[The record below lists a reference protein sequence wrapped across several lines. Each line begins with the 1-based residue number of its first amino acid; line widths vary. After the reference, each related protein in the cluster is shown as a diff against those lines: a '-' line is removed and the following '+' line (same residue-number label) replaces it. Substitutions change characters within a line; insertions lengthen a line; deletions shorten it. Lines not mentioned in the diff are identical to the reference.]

1 MLPSKPVDRVWRRFP
16 RLLLA
21 AALVLAAA
29 CGPSAPAS
37 SPASAP
43 AGEPAGGKP
52 STPAE
57 LAVFQGSDRQQ
68 VLEVGARREG
78 RLTWYT
84 SLAGDIVDRL
94 LEGYKEKYPFMQ
106 TEVFRAAEN
115 ELVTR
120 ATQEAQAGQHVF
132 DVIESQV
139 AAIRLL
145 YDGNL
150 LAPYYSPGVANVPD
164 EFKTKAEGNTV
175 ESATVRIS
183 FISFG
188 YNTTLLP
195 ESAVPRTHQD
205 LLNPALSGKMAIAG
219 TTTGKR
225 WLGSILQAMGEEPGK
240 QFLSQFA
247 SQQNVTVQQVSGKA
261 LLDLIAKGEV
271 VASPAIFRDHVDILV
286 LDTKAPVK
294 WVALEP
300 VLANTGQGAL
310 AANAPHPHAAL
321 LFLDYLFR
329 DGQKVLRA
337 NGYSPADEKV
347 PFTYWNPETGKT
359 TAQIE
364 KEVELWD
371 NLFNTTFRT

>member
-37 SPASAP
+37 SPASTP

-150 LAPYYSPGVANVPD
+150 LAPYSSPGVANVPIWG
-164 EFKTKAEGNTV
+164 ERLE
-175 ESATVRIS
+175 
-183 FISFG
+183 
-188 YNTTLLP
+188 
-195 ESAVPRTHQD
+195 
-205 LLNPALSGKMAIAG
+205 M
-219 TTTGKR
+219 
-225 WLGSILQAMGEEPGK
+225 LQA
-240 QFLSQFA
+240 Q
-247 SQQNVTVQQVSGKA
+247 A
-261 LLDLIAKGEV
+261 LHAVEQGR
-271 VASPAIFRDHVDILV
+271 AHTLV
-286 LDTKAPVK
+286 LDITGVPLVDHE
-294 WVALEP
+294 VA
-300 VLANTGQGAL
+300 QGL
-310 AANAPHPHAAL
+310 LQVVRAARLLGTIVMLVGIRPEVAETMVELGLDFQGMHTFRDLQAAL
-321 LFLDYLFR
+321 DH
-329 DGQKVLRA
+329 
-337 NGYSPADEKV
+337 SHHH
-347 PFTYWNPETGKT
+347 
-359 TAQIE
+359 
-364 KEVELWD
+364 
-371 NLFNTTFRT
+371 